1 LGCPKFPIFPQHG
14 IKNSRTFVL
23 LIKSSNG
30 SFRGNRH
37 CYFVQFLN
45 KYKGMTKKW
54 IVKVTIGIIVTVG
67 AYACQKDGTSISSPL
82 SNVWSLVSSDAP
94 LMEMT
99 YETEITTYQKV
110 LVDRASAE
118 HKFFDLVAAQ
128 PTVKRQAVV
137 FRLKNDGATYI
148 ETTDME
154 SLHPVPTPAHLS
166 SPDNRPKVHKT
177 IMDGTSMRIYAANGN
192 LIKESTLQSALKN
205 TQVVESI
212 QNMKSK
218 ASANDMA
225 NSISTMQLSRM
236 FGLNIADMEQQ
247 ANANGG
253 SVIMEGAIKLIRI
266 PYPNP
271 SNENQKF
278 IVITVDTNKNVPLFM
293 DITNAQGKASVTTS
307 YYYQNMNEVYP
318 VLKEIRTASYGV
330 SATGSD
336 IVRYMTMTLSNV
348 NATIH

>member
-1 LGCPKFPIFPQHG
+1 
-14 IKNSRTFVL
+14 
-23 LIKSSNG
+23 
-30 SFRGNRH
+30 
-37 CYFVQFLN
+37 
-45 KYKGMTKKW
+45 MTKKW

-67 AYACQKDGTSISSPL
+67 VYACQKDGTSISSPL

-99 YETEITTYQKV
+99 YETEILSYQKV
-110 LVDRASAE
+110 LVDRATAE
-118 HKFFDLVAAQ
+118 NKFFDLVAGQ
-128 PTVKRQAVV
+128 PKVKRQAVV
-137 FRLKNDGATYI
+137 FKLKSDGSTYV

-154 SLHPVPTPAHLS
+154 PLHPVPAPLHLS

-177 IMDGTSMRIYAANGN
+177 IMEGTSMRLYAANGD
-192 LIKESTLQSALKN
+192 LIKESTLQSAFKN

-218 ASANDMA
+218 ASANEMA

-236 FGLNIADMEQQ
+236 FGLDIADMEQQ
-247 ANANGG
+247 ANTTGG
-253 SVIMEGAIKLIRI
+253 SVIMEGGIKLIRI

-278 IVITVDTNKNVPLFM
+278 IVISVDINKNVPLFM

-307 YYYQNMNEVYP
+307 YYYQDMNEQYP
-318 VLKEIRTASYGV
+318 VLKQIRTASYDV

-336 IVRYMTMTLSNV
+336 VVKYMTMSLTNV